1 MHEEEGPS
9 QCRGCM
15 HKLAFENYALNFF
28 PLTMCRLILHLLN
41 SLQFLYL
48 LAPADKKSFS
58 KDLTYFPQ
66 HY

>member
-1 MHEEEGPS
+1 
-9 QCRGCM
+9 
-15 HKLAFENYALNFF
+15 
-28 PLTMCRLILHLLN
+28 LILHLLN

-48 LAPADKKSFS
+48 LSPADKKSFS